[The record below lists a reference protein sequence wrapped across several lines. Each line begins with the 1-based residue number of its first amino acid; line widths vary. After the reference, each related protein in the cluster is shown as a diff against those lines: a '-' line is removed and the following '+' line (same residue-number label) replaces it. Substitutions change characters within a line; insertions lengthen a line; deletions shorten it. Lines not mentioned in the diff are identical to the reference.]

1 MNFDE
6 LTLGEI
12 KQLKKLFSD
21 CDSKKNIYNSY
32 IGKYVIC
39 RTRNEGINAGVVV
52 DLDETGVILK
62 DARRIYY
69 HKPQDNKLSWY
80 EGVAESGLS
89 SDSRISSATTKLIS
103 EDYSLTLVSEKA
115 EKNIKGFKTNEQ
127 N

>member
-89 SDSRISSATTKLIS
+89 SDSLISSETTKLIS